1 VVEQAGRQGVLEPGD
16 FALVDLSRPAR
27 WSRRRATA
35 VRSSS
40 SPMTFDDWT
49 AVESFAGPEPIVSV
63 VPTSAKELLT
73 RFDPH
78 AQHYERI
85 EV

>member
-1 VVEQAGRQGVLEPGD
+1 
-16 FALVDLSRPAR
+16 
-27 WSRRRATA
+27 
-35 VRSSS
+35 
-40 SPMTFDDWT
+40 MTFDDWT